1 MAKHILCDCKCKFNS
16 TTCDSNQEWNNKTY
30 YCKCKNHRTCQKY
43 YSLNPTTR
51 TCENSKYLKSIDDTS
66 VIEKNEIVP
75 VMDIVSKNMTN
86 TIAGNVSIN
95 SDDKEVRYK
104 LSCYILHIVLLL
116 IVLVLIITI
125 ICYHYANNR
134 SKQKST
140 DVLTIEKWNIMN
152 FKKFV
157 LKVARVV
164 ILMK

>member
-1 MAKHILCDCKCKFNS
+1 M
-16 TTCDSNQEWNNKTY
+16 
-30 YCKCKNHRTCQKY
+30 
-43 YSLNPTTR
+43 
-51 TCENSKYLKSIDDTS
+51 
-66 VIEKNEIVP
+66 IEKNEIVP

-95 SDDKEVRYK
+95 SDDKEGRYK
-104 LSCYILHIVLLL
+104 LNCYILHIVLLL

-134 SKQKST
+134 SKQKSI